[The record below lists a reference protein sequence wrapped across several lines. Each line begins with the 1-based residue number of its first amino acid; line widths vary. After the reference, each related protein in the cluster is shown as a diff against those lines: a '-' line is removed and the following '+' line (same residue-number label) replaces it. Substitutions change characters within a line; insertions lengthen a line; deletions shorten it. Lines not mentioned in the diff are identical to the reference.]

1 MSFIFLASGV
11 PTPVLLGLFAYL
23 VALYLPLE
31 FHWIIFSTVLIYV
44 ILASFTSVLT
54 AAVSG
59 PLVFAATAERRMIT
73 LESFVQ
79 ERIQPIVGVGLIALV
94 IRQMFM
100 VIRTPE
106 FTPFDS
112 PVQFSLSVLAV
123 LYSAAIIGLI
133 IEFAYNRR
141 RGDYVGSEFVNAV
154 IERNDPELYAYIRKG
169 GEMSLISLGRLGEIE
184 DTIEDDLSFDEIA
197 SAPTAMSVINRPEIP
212 EL

>member
-1 MSFIFLASGV
+1 
-11 PTPVLLGLFAYL
+11 
-23 VALYLPLE
+23 
-31 FHWIIFSTVLIYV
+31 
-44 ILASFTSVLT
+44 
-54 AAVSG
+54 
-59 PLVFAATAERRMIT
+59 
-73 LESFVQ
+73 
-79 ERIQPIVGVGLIALV
+79 
-94 IRQMFM
+94 M

-123 LYSAAIIGLI
+123 LYSAAIIGLL

-141 RGDYVGSEFVNAV
+141 RGDYVGSEFVNTV

-169 GEMSLISLGRLGEIE
+169 GEMSLVSLGKLSEIE

>member
-1 MSFIFLASGV
+1 
-11 PTPVLLGLFAYL
+11 
-23 VALYLPLE
+23 
-31 FHWIIFSTVLIYV
+31 
-44 ILASFTSVLT
+44 
-54 AAVSG
+54 
-59 PLVFAATAERRMIT
+59 MIT

-79 ERIQPIVGVGLIALV
+79 EKIRPIVGVGLIALV

-123 LYSAAIIGLI
+123 LYSAAIIGLL

-154 IERNDPELYAYIRKG
+154 IELNDPELYAYIRKG
-169 GEMSLISLGRLGEIE
+169 GEMSLVSLGKLSEIE